1 MKIGLFLGSFNP
13 VHIGH
18 MILANYILEYTDL
31 DKILFVISPHNP
43 HKDKSILLSKDERYI
58 MVMFAIGNNSKM
70 EASDIEFNLPEPSYT
85 IDTLELLKNKN
96 QNDEFVLI
104 MGTDNLESFFKW
116 KDYQKILNEH
126 SLYVYQRD
134 TSDGGELKT
143 HPKVKI
149 IDAHM
154 VDMSSTFI
162 RKAIKEQK
170 DIRYFV
176 PERVWNYIQKMGFY
190 K

>member
-1 MKIGLFLGSFNP
+1 MKVGLFLGSFNP

-18 MILANYILEYTDL
+18 MILANYMLEYTDL
-31 DKILFVISPHNP
+31 DQILFIVSPHNP
-43 HKDKSILLSKDERYI
+43 HKDKSILLDKNHRYN
-58 MVMFAIGNNSKM
+58 MVNLAIGNNEKIK
-70 EASDIEFNLPEPSYT
+70 ASDVEFNLPEPSYT
-85 IDTLELLKNKN
+85 IDTLTLLKKENP
-96 QNDEFVLI
+96 NDDFVLM
-104 MGTDNLESFFKW
+104 MGTDNLEDFTKW
-116 KDYQKILNEH
+116 KDYQKILDEH
-126 SLYVYQRD
+126 SLYVYKRD

-143 HPKVKI
+143 HPKIKI

-162 RKAIKEQK
+162 RKAVKEEK

-176 PERVWNYIQKMGFY
+176 PEKVWLHIKTMGFY